1 MTSGGTGA
9 DVAPRG
15 VSTRDVLLD
24 RAAEVTCGPGWSTI
38 TMAKLADAAGV
49 SRQTVYNEFGSKSG
63 LAEALVMRELRRFLA
78 VVEDELASGD
88 DLVDALRRT
97 TAAVLR
103 LAAVN
108 PLLHAVLSA
117 SHGAGNDLLP
127 LLTSHSAG
135 LIEAASSVVTKHV
148 QRFEVDL
155 TDDQLAACVDGVV
168 RLVLSHVMQ
177 PGATPEETADQV
189 AWLVGRV
196 IGA

>member
-1 MTSGGTGA
+1 HRLTRDPVTGGTPRTRGRREDPSRGARGSVRGAPYDEVMTSGGTGA

-97 TAAVLR
+97 TAAVPR
-103 LAAVN
+103 PA
-108 PLLHAVLSA
+108 P
-117 SHGAGNDLLP
+117 D
-127 LLTSHSAG
+127 
-135 LIEAASSVVTKHV
+135 
-148 QRFEVDL
+148 
-155 TDDQLAACVDGVV
+155 
-168 RLVLSHVMQ
+168 
-177 PGATPEETADQV
+177 
-189 AWLVGRV
+189 
-196 IGA
+196 